1 MRHDAAERAK
11 RTLSEEEWD
20 ELGLRAS
27 IYVLRI
33 RRAAGRTASPGR
45 VEGIAGAVLEEFY
58 DGDVQVSVDE
68 DAEGQD
74 LVAHIIRGLAPALKA
89 RAEEP

>member
-1 MRHDAAERAK
+1 MRSDAAERAK
-11 RTLSEEEWD
+11 RTLSEEEWG

-33 RRAAGRTASPGR
+33 RRAAGQRASPGR

-58 DGDVQVSVDE
+58 EGHVRVSVDE
-68 DAEGQD
+68 DATGQE
-74 LVAHIIRGLAPALKA
+74 LIAHIIRGLAPTLRA